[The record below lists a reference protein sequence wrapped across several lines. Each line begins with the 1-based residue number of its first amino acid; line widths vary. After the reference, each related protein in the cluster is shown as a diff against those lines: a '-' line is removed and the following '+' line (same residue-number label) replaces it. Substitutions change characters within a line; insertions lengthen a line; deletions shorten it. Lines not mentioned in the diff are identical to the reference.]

1 MNANLEAPAVKNSSS
16 GLEHLFSNAS
26 ALVGSSA
33 LNSVLGFVYWGVAAR
48 WLYADQREVVGFTLA
63 LVPLMLGLASLAM
76 LGLGNTLIGE
86 LPKMQHNRGRLISAA
101 LISTGLTGALIGLLA
116 IRIIPSIN
124 QEFVPL
130 RDNLPLGLMFVC
142 GLALTTVGSILDE
155 ALIGM
160 LRGKLQLWRNALFAV
175 LKLVLLLTLSIS
187 SLRAAGGSNG
197 LFATW
202 VLGLG
207 AAFVLL
213 ALAMRSEGLHVLPKP
228 DFSSLWKTRKTA
240 LGHHAINM
248 AYLGTGNIMPVI
260 VTGMLGASANASFY
274 FAWQLAGFGFFVP
287 LALATV
293 LHAMNAADKHAL
305 AIRLRSSLGMSALLV
320 TGYALV
326 LLFGAHLILGIFG
339 KQYALEAETSLQIL
353 AFAILPVVVKTH
365 YMTLGRIQNQ
375 LVRIAQYAAV
385 GTVLE
390 LTLAVIGAR
399 LDGMTGLCL
408 GYVIALYLE
417 AVYAGRVVYTTA
429 FPSLISSRL
438 ARSSL
443 SNLNGTA
450 SAQISQI
457 PSVCA
462 LIVSYNRLDQLRD
475 CLRAVQA
482 QTRQPEHIVVIDNA
496 SEDGTYNA
504 IRLEFANVEI
514 VHLNLNTGPAG
525 GFSKGFERALASNLE
540 FVWTLDDDCVPE
552 ANALEM
558 LLETLVSFP
567 KDSRPSLL
575 SSYVVWKDGT
585 PHPMNRPVFGISW
598 RQRNHWARREVLASV
613 RATSFVSTLIN
624 LQSVAKHGLPWS
636 AYYFWNDD
644 VEYTAR
650 LLRDAQGYAV
660 PNSTVMHSSTRPYVP
675 LDDSS
680 GRYFYEVRNKLW
692 MVRFSSAWTVPERIG
707 WCLYLS
713 WSIMRYL
720 GRNRLDQNSRSIV
733 KRGLEQGL
741 WSSPAVYS
749 ASAQQVH

>member
-1 MNANLEAPAVKNSSS
+1 MNANLEAPVKNSSS
-16 GLEHLFSNAS
+16 GLERMFSNAS
-26 ALVGSSA
+26 AMVGSSA
-33 LNSVLGFVYWGVAAR
+33 LNSVLGFVYWWLAAR
-48 WLYADQREVVGFTLA
+48 LYADQSAVVGFTTA
-63 LVPLMLGLASLAM
+63 LVPLMIGLASLAM

-86 LPKMQHNRGRLISAA
+86 LPKMHQARGRLIAAA
-101 LISTGLTGALIGLLA
+101 LITSGLTGALIGLLA
-116 IRIIPSIN
+116 IMIIPLIN
-124 QEFVPL
+124 KEFVPL

-142 GLALTTVGSILDE
+142 GVALTTIGSILDE
-155 ALIGM
+155 ALIGL
-160 LRGKLQLWRNALFAV
+160 LRGKLQLWRNALFAG

-187 SLRAAGGSNG
+187 SLRTAGGSNG
-197 LFATW
+197 LFGTW

-213 ALAMRSEGLHVLPKP
+213 ALAMRTQGLHVLPKP

-240 LGHHAINM
+240 LGHHAINV

-274 FAWQLAGFGFFVP
+274 VAWMLTGFGFFVP

-305 AIRLRSSLGMSALLV
+305 AIRLRSSLGISSLIVSA
-320 TGYALV
+320 YALV
-326 LLFGAHLILGIFG
+326 LVFGAHLILGIFG
-339 KQYALEAETSLQIL
+339 EQYVLKAETSLQIL

-417 AVYAGRVVYTTA
+417 AAYAGRSVYTTA
-429 FPSLISSRL
+429 FPSLLSSRTTS
-438 ARSSL
+438 SSL
-443 SNLNGTA
+443 NETA
-450 SAQISQI
+450 SAQTSQI

-496 SEDGTYNA
+496 SEDGTYDA
-504 IRLEFANVEI
+504 IKLEFSNVEI

-525 GFSKGFERALASNLE
+525 GFSKGFERALASKLE

-575 SSYVVWKDGT
+575 SSYVIWKDGT

-598 RQRNHWARREVLASV
+598 RQRNHWARRDVLASV

-675 LDDSS
+675 LEDSS

-720 GRNRLDQNSRSIV
+720 GRNHLDQNSRSIV

-749 ASAQQVH
+749 AARAPQAH

>member
-16 GLEHLFSNAS
+16 GLERMFSNAS
-26 ALVGSSA
+26 AMVGSSA
-33 LNSVLGFVYWGVAAR
+33 LNSVLGFVYWWLAAR
-48 WLYADQREVVGFTLA
+48 LYADQSAVVGFTTA
-63 LVPLMLGLASLAM
+63 LVPLMIGLASLAM

-86 LPKMQHNRGRLISAA
+86 LPKMHQARGRLIAAA
-101 LISTGLTGALIGLLA
+101 LITSGLTGALIGLLA
-116 IRIIPSIN
+116 IMLIPLIN
-124 QEFVPL
+124 KEFVPL

-142 GLALTTVGSILDE
+142 GVALTTIGSILDE
-155 ALIGM
+155 ALIGL
-160 LRGKLQLWRNALFAV
+160 LRGKLQLWRNALFAG

-187 SLRAAGGSNG
+187 SLRTAGGSNG
-197 LFATW
+197 LFGTW

-213 ALAMRSEGLHVLPKP
+213 ALAMRTQGLHVLPKP

-240 LGHHAINM
+240 LGHHAINV

-274 FAWQLAGFGFFVP
+274 VAWMLTGFGFFVP

-305 AIRLRSSLGMSALLV
+305 AIRLRSSLGISGLIVSA
-320 TGYALV
+320 YALV
-326 LLFGAHLILGIFG
+326 LVFGAHLILGIFG
-339 KQYALEAETSLQIL
+339 EQYVLKAETSLQIL

-390 LTLAVIGAR
+390 LTLAVIGAH

-417 AVYAGRVVYTTA
+417 AAYAGRVVYTTA
-429 FPSLISSRL
+429 FPSMLSSRMTGS
-438 ARSSL
+438 RV
-443 SNLNGTA
+443 NGIA
-450 SAQISQI
+450 SVHNSQT

-496 SEDGTYNA
+496 SEDGTYDA
-504 IRLEFANVEI
+504 IRLEFSNVEI

-525 GFSKGFERALASNLE
+525 GFSKGFERALASKLE

-552 ANALEM
+552 PNALEM

-575 SSYVVWKDGT
+575 SSYVIWKDGT

-598 RQRNHWARREVLASV
+598 RQRNHWARRDVLASV

-675 LDDSS
+675 LEDSS

-713 WSIMRYL
+713 WSIVRYL
-720 GRNRLDQNSRSIV
+720 GRNHLDQNSRSIV

-749 ASAQQVH
+749 ASRAPQAH

>member
-1 MNANLEAPAVKNSSS
+1 MNANLEAPVKTSSS

-26 ALVGSSA
+26 TMVGSSA

-101 LISTGLTGALIGLLA
+101 LISVGLAGALIGLLA
-116 IRIIPSIN
+116 IMIIPSIN
-124 QEFVPL
+124 QEFLPL

-213 ALAMRSEGLHVLPKP
+213 ALAMRTQGLHVLPKP

-274 FAWQLAGFGFFVP
+274 FAWQLTGFGFFVP

-326 LLFGAHLILGIFG
+326 LLFGAHLILSIFG

-353 AFAILPVVVKTH
+353 AFAALPVVVKTH

-390 LTLAVIGAR
+390 LTLAVIGAH
-399 LDGMTGLCL
+399 LDGMTGLCI

-417 AVYAGRVVYTTA
+417 AAYAGRVVYTTA
-429 FPSLISSRL
+429 FPSL
-438 ARSSL
+438 L
-443 SNLNGTA
+443 STRTANLNGTA
-450 SAQISQI
+450 SAQTT

-496 SEDGTYNA
+496 SEDGTYDA

-514 VHLNLNTGPAG
+514 VRLNLNSGPAG
-525 GFSKGFERALASNLE
+525 GFSKGFERALASKLE

-552 ANALEM
+552 PDALEM

-575 SSYVVWKDGT
+575 SSYVIWKDGT

-598 RQRNHWARREVLASV
+598 RQRNHWARRDLLASV
-613 RATSFVSTLIN
+613 RATSFVSTLID

-660 PNSTVMHSSTRPYVP
+660 PNSRVMHSSTRPYVP

-749 ASAQQVH
+749 TSRAPQA

>member
-1 MNANLEAPAVKNSSS
+1 
-16 GLEHLFSNAS
+16 
-26 ALVGSSA
+26 
-33 LNSVLGFVYWGVAAR
+33 VYWWVAAR
-48 WLYADQREVVGFTLA
+48 LYADQSAVVGFTTA
-63 LVPLMLGLASLAM
+63 LVPLMIGLSSLAM

-86 LPKMQHNRGRLISAA
+86 LPKMQQARGRLISAA
-101 LISTGLTGALIGLLA
+101 LITSGLTGALIGLLA
-116 IRIIPSIN
+116 IMLIPLIN

-130 RDNLPLGLMFVC
+130 HDNLPLGLMFIC
-142 GLALTTVGSILDE
+142 GVALTTIGSVLDE
-155 ALIGM
+155 ALIGL
-160 LRGKLQLWRNALFAV
+160 LRGKLQLWRNALFAG

-207 AAFVLL
+207 VAFVLL
-213 ALAMRSEGLHVLPKP
+213 ALAMRTQGLHVLPKP
-228 DFSSLWKTRKTA
+228 DFSNLWQARKTA
-240 LGHHAINM
+240 LGHHAINV

-274 FAWQLAGFGFFVP
+274 VAWMLTGFGFFVP

-305 AIRLRSSLGMSALLV
+305 AIRLRSSLAISGLIVSA
-320 TGYALV
+320 YALV

-339 KQYALEAETSLQIL
+339 EQYVLKAETSLQIL

-390 LTLAVIGAR
+390 LTLAVIGAH
-399 LDGMTGLCL
+399 LDGMTGLCI

-417 AVYAGRVVYTTA
+417 AAYAGRAVYTTA
-429 FPSLISSRL
+429 FPSLLSTRMTS
-438 ARSSL
+438 SSL
-443 SNLNGTA
+443 NGPASRQTA
-450 SAQISQI
+450 SAQTSQI

-496 SEDGTYNA
+496 SEDGTYDA
-504 IRLEFANVEI
+504 IRLEFEHVEI

-552 ANALEM
+552 TNALEM

-598 RQRNHWARREVLASV
+598 RQRNHWARRDLLASV

-692 MVRFSSAWTVPERIG
+692 MVRFSNAWTVPERIG

-749 ASAQQVH
+749 GSRAPQA